1 MYYKGSTRRRWNI
14 FKTFFMIKTL
24 DFMNIHWVSL
34 PNWQQSVRYFL
45 RYWKAVGKNISS
57 WQKVENCFMNT
68 FQLPVA
74 ACQLSGTLLACS
86 LSCIVSKPS
95 RRLRSDGNARWQ
107 QQRQLLAT
115 LPNRN
120 AMKSIIFPRSVC
132 VACHQPPSQPAS
144 PPRIPL
150 LLGV

>member
-1 MYYKGSTRRRWNI
+1 MHYKGSTRRRRNI
-14 FKTFFMIKTL
+14 FKTFSWSKLSILWIFIRYLYQIGNSLL
-24 DFMNIHWVSL
+24 DTF
-34 PNWQQSVRYFL
+34 RTTAK
-45 RYWKAVGKNISS
+45 RYWKVVGKNISS

-74 ACQLSGTLLACS
+74 ACQLFGTLLACS
-86 LSCIVSKPS
+86 LSCIASKPS
-95 RRLRSDGNARWQ
+95 RRLRSDGNVRWQ

-132 VACHQPPSQPAS
+132 VACHQPPSTS
-144 PPRIPL
+144 LPL